1 MYRILLSKEAQK
13 TLRKLPEHLRFR
25 FSEIFLMLEEDP
37 SCSTLNIRKLKGSNL
52 FRVRS
57 GDWRIIFER
66 RDIIKI
72 LYIVKIGTR
81 GDIYK

>member
-1 MYRILLSKEAQK
+1 M
-13 TLRKLPEHLRFR
+13 KLPEHLRFR
-25 FSEIFLMLEEDP
+25 FSEFFLKLEEDP

-57 GDWRIIFER
+57 GNWRIIFER

-72 LYIVKIGTR
+72 LYIVKIGAR